1 MKIKSL
7 TTESSGRLN
16 KLNIPFWEKQI
27 KGKKLTEKN
36 EEIISYDVD
45 VAKYSEF
52 FFLEHSTNFEYFR
65 KIC

>member
-7 TTESSGRLN
+7 TTESSSILN

-27 KGKKLTEKN
+27 NGKKLTEKN
-36 EEIISYDVD
+36 EEIISYDVE
-45 VAKYSEF
+45 VAKYSEI
-52 FFLEHSTNFEYFR
+52 FFLEHSTNFEYSR